1 MAELRYNALFREWVL
16 YVPERSDP
24 KKPHDTGT
32 VSPSQSRM
40 CPFDSDAFLKDQGVI
55 DAYPSLDRW
64 IAVISPDK
72 YGGMSRSTSLK
83 TLSSEYFFK
92 TMNGYGI
99 HDVIVFSDH
108 NKRISHYDAQEFF
121 HILEMLKKRIIS
133 VDADASIS
141 SYALIQ
147 RCGFKASASLSHPH
161 MHLIFSPIIP
171 GELSSLLST
180 CYTYFQEERETLLEG
195 YIRREIAYGDRII
208 FQDPYAVSL
217 VQYAGLFPADIIVAP
232 QKAYPHMHMTPEIVM
247 QSMARALI
255 QTLRLLDEAFHTP
268 DYGLHLYS
276 APLQDGGL
284 YPYMHWFFRITP
296 RFSVQGPSE
305 SGIPIVTLL
314 PEVAA
319 SRMRTTTV

>member
-1 MAELRYNALFREWVL
+1 MAELRYNPLFREWVL
-16 YVPERSDP
+16 YVPERSNP
-24 KKPHDTGT
+24 EKPHDTGT
-32 VSPSQSRM
+32 IVTSDGVL
-40 CPFDSDAFLKDQGVI
+40 CPFDSSTFLKDQGVI
-55 DAYPSLDRW
+55 DTYPSSDHW
-64 IAVISPDK
+64 IVAIAPDK
-72 YGGMSRSTSLK
+72 YGGMGKHTPLK

-92 TMNGYGI
+92 TMNGYGF

-108 NKRISHYDAQEFF
+108 NKRISQYDSEEFF
-121 HILEMLKKRIIS
+121 HIIEMLKKRIIA
-133 VDADASIS
+133 VDADSSIS
-141 SYALIQ
+141 SYSLIQ

-195 YIRREIAYGDRII
+195 YIRKEIAYGDRIL

-217 VQYAGLFPADIIVAP
+217 VQYAGMFPADIIVAP
-232 QKAYPHMHMTPEIVM
+232 QKAYAHMHMTPDSVM
-247 QSMARALI
+247 RSMARALI
-255 QTLRLLDEAFHTP
+255 QTLRLLDRAFDAP

-296 RFSVQGPSE
+296 RFFIQGPSE
-305 SGIPIVTLL
+305 SGVPIVSLL

-319 SRMRTTTV
+319 SRMRTTV

>member
-1 MAELRYNALFREWVL
+1 MAELRYNQLFREWVL
-16 YVPERSDP
+16 YVPERSSS
-24 KKPHDTGT
+24 KKPHDTGR
-32 VSPSQSRM
+32 VSSSDSVS
-40 CPFDSDAFLKDQGVI
+40 CPFDSNLFLKEQGVI
-55 DAYPSLDRW
+55 DAYPSLERW
-64 IAVISPDK
+64 TAVITPDK
-72 YGGMSRSTSLK
+72 YGGMSRATPLK

-99 HDVIVFSDH
+99 HDVVVFSDH
-108 NKRISHYDAQEFF
+108 HKRISQYDAEELF
-121 HILEMLKKRIIS
+121 HIMEMLKKRIVS

-147 RCGFKASASLSHPH
+147 RCGFRASASLSHPH

-180 CYTYFQEERETLLEG
+180 CYTYFQEEKETLLEG
-195 YIRREIAYGDRII
+195 YIRKEIAYGDRVI
-208 FQDPYAVSL
+208 FQDSHAVSL

-232 QKAYPHMHMTPEIVM
+232 QKAYAHMHRTPEIVM
-247 QSMARALI
+247 RSMARALI
-255 QTLRLLDEAFHTP
+255 QTLALLDRAFDAP

-296 RFSVQGPSE
+296 RFFIQGPSE
-305 SGIPIVTLL
+305 SGIPIVSLL

-319 SRMRTTTV
+319 SRMRTAL